1 MNTIKKISFLI
12 LLLISISVQMKAQ
25 VAPSGINFQ
34 AVARD
39 ANNNAASGRTI
50 YAKVNVLEG
59 SSSGANMYAET
70 FQVISTNEGVFTITI
85 GQGKRISG
93 AANLKDLD
101 WMNKTYFA
109 NIKIAIEPSLPD
121 PSWTPDNNYL
131 DVGTTQ
137 FWSVPYAF
145 SALNARFSDSTGT
158 ITSIL
163 PSTKGGT
170 GVNNN
175 GNTITLANNII
186 TKGIGD
192 LTITTTAASNLIFP
206 TTGTIATLAG
216 TESLTNKTIVSPVIT
231 GRPVTVTQDS
241 TVADS
246 TIATTLFVAKQI
258 KTLAVATGATAGEK
272 LNIADTA
279 AMLTNRIGRDTVSLS
294 NRINLKADKLN
305 AKIDSSLYVK
315 GKTTITD
322 SLLAKANVVIDS
334 NLYVKGGLR
343 LGGKLQLDSGL
354 VFNDSLLVSRG
365 ARIDSSLLVK
375 GKIYVKDSLVA
386 SKRIYALGKVQ
397 LDSTLT
403 VNKVT
408 SLNDSLYV
416 KGKARFD
423 SLLTINDSLRV
434 KGNTLIDSNL
444 TVGQNLYVG
453 GKLTVASGLNF
464 KDSLTVSR
472 GARIDSSLLVKGKIL
487 VNDSLIVK
495 GVSLLAKIKTD
506 STILSDSISKK
517 INIRDSA
524 AMLSNYLAALNN
536 LRSTKLNAA
545 DTAAM
550 LSSRFARDTAALSLW
565 KLNAADT
572 AAMLNS
578 RFARDTAALSLWKL
592 NAADTAAML
601 SSRFARDTAALS
613 RWKLNKA
620 DTAAMLSNYLAALN
634 NLRSTKLNAADTAVM
649 LSSRFARDTAALS
662 RWKLNKADTTAML
675 SNYLAALNNLRS
687 TKLNAVDTAAMLS
700 SRFARDTAALSK
712 YKLNAAD
719 TAALSIYKLNAA
731 DTTAMLTDYA
741 RKFTKDYAVRIAPGK
756 YLGKYTSGDTV
767 HTKGMTLDDFMNDIV
782 TEAVHPTYV
791 APTVTIAST
800 PIGTDYEIGS
810 NISGI
815 SLTKAFVQNDAGAIG
830 TITFKKNGVNLGGT
844 TDNITNLT
852 TDQTYTV
859 QIAYATGAT
868 KLNNLGQS
876 DAYGSI
882 TAGSI
887 LSTNGI
893 TFSPKSKRFWGTS
906 STTSPTDAEIRA
918 ATNEFT
924 TTRVK
929 STFSITVSSG
939 PKYLFYA
946 YPAGYSSL
954 SSLTVGGFESLPA
967 FTPTTRA
974 FVNAQGYSSSYIIYV
989 SNNNF
994 SSSVDNINTN

>member
-1 MNTIKKISFLI
+1 
-12 LLLISISVQMKAQ
+12 MKAQ
-25 VAPSGINFQ
+25 VAPSGIVFQ

-50 YAKVNVLEG
+50 FAQVNVLEG

-101 WMNKTYFA
+101 WMNNTYFA

-121 PSWTPDNNYL
+121 PSWTPANNYL

-170 GVNNN
+170 GINNN
-175 GNTITLANNII
+175 GKTISIANNIF

-216 TESLTNKTIVSPVIT
+216 AETLTNKTIVSPVIT

-354 VFNDSLLVSRG
+354 KFNDSLLVSRG

-386 SKRIYALGKVQ
+386 STIVVALGKVQ

-403 VNKVT
+403 VKGKT
-408 SLNDSLYV
+408 TLNDSLFV
-416 KGKARFD
+416 KGINILSK
-423 SLLTINDSLRV
+423 SNNDSTMFVNRLV
-434 KGNTLIDSNL
+434 TDS
-444 TVGQNLYVG
+444 TVLAT
-453 GKLTVASGLNF
+453 KI
-464 KDSLTVSR
+464 
-472 GARIDSSLLVKGKIL
+472 RIDSTTISARLITDSSILRGLINSNTFNITTNLNRLV
-487 VNDSLIVK
+487 
-495 GVSLLAKIKTD
+495 AD

-524 AMLSNYLAALNN
+524 
-536 LRSTKLNAA
+536 T
-545 DTAAM
+545 
-550 LSSRFARDTAALSLW
+550 
-565 KLNAADT
+565 
-572 AAMLNS
+572 
-578 RFARDTAALSLWKL
+578 
-592 NAADTAAML
+592 
-601 SSRFARDTAALS
+601 
-613 RWKLNKA
+613 
-620 DTAAMLSNYLAALN
+620 
-634 NLRSTKLNAADTAVM
+634 
-649 LSSRFARDTAALS
+649 
-662 RWKLNKADTTAML
+662 
-675 SNYLAALNNLRS
+675 
-687 TKLNAVDTAAMLS
+687 
-700 SRFARDTAALSK
+700 
-712 YKLNAAD
+712 
-719 TAALSIYKLNAA
+719 
-731 DTTAMLTDYA
+731 MLTNYA
-741 RKFTKDYAVRIAPGK
+741 RKFTKDYTVRIAPGK

-767 HTKGMTLDDFMNDIV
+767 HTSGMTLDDFMNDIV
-782 TEAVHPTYV
+782 TEAVHPTYL
-791 APTVTIAST
+791 APTVTIGSSPLGA
-800 PIGTDYEIGS
+800 DYEIGS
-810 NISGI
+810 DITGI
-815 SLTKAFVQNDAGAIG
+815 SLTKNFVQNDAGAIV
-830 TITFKKNGVNLGGT
+830 TTTFKKNGANLGGT
-844 TDNITNLT
+844 SDNIITIT

-859 QIAYATGAT
+859 QIAYTTGAT

-876 DAYGSI
+876 DSYGSI
-882 TAGSI
+882 SAGTI
-887 LSTNGI
+887 LSTTGI
-893 TFSPKSKRFWGTS
+893 TFSAKSKRFWGTS

-918 ATNEFT
+918 AAGELT
-924 TTRVK
+924 TSKAK
-929 STFSITVSSG
+929 STFSIPISSG
-939 PKYLFYA
+939 TKYLFFA
-946 YPAGYSSL
+946 YPASYGNL
-954 SSLTVGGFESLPA
+954 SSLTVGGFESIPA
-967 FTPTTRA
+967 FTPITRA
-974 FVNAQGYSSSYIIYV
+974 FVNAQTYSSSYIIYV

>member
-1 MNTIKKISFLI
+1 
-12 LLLISISVQMKAQ
+12 MKAQ

-50 YAKVNVLEG
+50 FAKVNVLEG
-59 SSSGANMYAET
+59 SSSGVNMYAET

-163 PSTKGGT
+163 PSVKGGT

-175 GNTITLANNII
+175 GKTITLANNII

-206 TTGTIATLAG
+206 TTGTIATLAN
-216 TESLTNKTIVSPVIT
+216 TETLTNKTIVSPIIT

-241 TVADS
+241 TIADS

-258 KTLAVATGATAGEK
+258 KTLTVATGATAGEK

-322 SLLAKANVVIDS
+322 SLLAKSNVVIDS

-354 VFNDSLLVSRG
+354 KFNDSLLVSRG

-386 SKRIYALGKVQ
+386 STIVVALGKVQ

-403 VNKVT
+403 VKGKT
-408 SLNDSLYV
+408 ILNDSL
-416 KGKARFD
+416 F
-423 SLLTINDSLRV
+423 
-434 KGNTLIDSNL
+434 
-444 TVGQNLYVG
+444 
-453 GKLTVASGLNF
+453 
-464 KDSLTVSR
+464 
-472 GARIDSSLLVKGKIL
+472 
-487 VNDSLIVK
+487 VK
-495 GVSLLAKIKTD
+495 GVNILSKSNNDSILYVNRLVTDSTVLATKIRTDSTTINSRLGADSSIMRGLINSNTFNITTNLNRLLAD

-524 AMLSNYLAALNN
+524 DMLAN
-536 LRSTKLNAA
+536 
-545 DTAAM
+545 
-550 LSSRFARDTAALSLW
+550 
-565 KLNAADT
+565 
-572 AAMLNS
+572 
-578 RFARDTAALSLWKL
+578 
-592 NAADTAAML
+592 
-601 SSRFARDTAALS
+601 
-613 RWKLNKA
+613 
-620 DTAAMLSNYLAALN
+620 
-634 NLRSTKLNAADTAVM
+634 
-649 LSSRFARDTAALS
+649 
-662 RWKLNKADTTAML
+662 
-675 SNYLAALNNLRS
+675 
-687 TKLNAVDTAAMLS
+687 
-700 SRFARDTAALSK
+700 
-712 YKLNAAD
+712 
-719 TAALSIYKLNAA
+719 
-731 DTTAMLTDYA
+731 YA
-741 RKFTKDYAVRIAPGK
+741 RKFTKDYPVRIAPGK

-791 APTVTIAST
+791 APTVTIGST
-800 PIGTDYEIGS
+800 PGATDYEIGS
-810 NISGI
+810 NITGI
-815 SLTKAFVQNDAGAIG
+815 NLSKTFVQNDAGAIV
-830 TITFKKNGVNLGGT
+830 TTTFKKNGVSLGGT
-844 TDNITNLT
+844 TDNITNIT
-852 TDQTYTV
+852 IDQTYTV

-876 DAYGSI
+876 DSYGSI
-882 TAGSI
+882 SAGSI
-887 LSTNGI
+887 PSSNSV

-906 STTSPTDAEIRA
+906 STTTPTDAEIKA

-924 TTRVK
+924 TNATAGVK
-929 STFSITVSSG
+929 STFSIPVSSG
-939 PKYLFYA
+939 TKYLFFA
-946 YPAGYSSL
+946 YPAGYGAL
-954 SSLTVGGFESLPA
+954 SSLTVGGFQSLPA
-967 FTPTTRA
+967 FTPITRA